1 MWNRSSLKW
10 FAVASIVMTLLSLLP
25 QVRLWIARGS
35 QWHGA
40 YATVDGDEFLY
51 SAYINALIDGRPRRN
66 DPFTGRDDNPKAPLS
81 ESTFSIQFIPSFAI
95 ASLAKVIGISASTA
109 FIILIGVAGLLA
121 SCAVFWLL
129 LCITRDNR
137 ISAAG
142 TIFVLCLGGV
152 AAGEGLLGVFLNAD
166 VTSLGLVFLR
176 RYQPAASFS
185 LFFVFCT
192 LVWLSLTQQTK
203 RSARLYAAFA
213 GTVLAILVF
222 SYLYLWTAAAAWLVC
237 TGLLWFYFRPR
248 DRRVF
253 EVLAIVGGIALL
265 ALPAYLYL
273 LSNRAHTLDETQT
286 MISTHRPD
294 LFRLPEIIGLV
305 AVAILVIGV
314 RRKRVEGQ
322 NEAAIFAI
330 AFALLPFVLFNQQVL
345 TGTSMQP
352 FHFQNFIAN
361 YAVLVGVV
369 IVFSLVWQ
377 HVSSRVVLLIAALSL
392 CWGVL
397 EVETSSRARARSD
410 IVNDQM
416 VPVLLRLRAMSA
428 GDGTFSGLRS
438 DGKAPSLVFSP
449 DIEVLRYLPTWTAQG
464 TAVGLG
470 GLDFGSATQNERKVY
485 PYLYYSSVNTQGFA
499 ELLHDRTD
507 DLFLN
512 YYTRSAIFGHERV
525 LPVLSSHHKPIQD
538 SEIEEQ
544 VRLYESYIA
553 AFSREEASRTRIT
566 YVIVRAESN
575 FDFSHIDQWYE
586 RDAGERVGDYDLY
599 RLKLRL

>member
-1 MWNRSSLKW
+1 
-10 FAVASIVMTLLSLLP
+10 V
-25 QVRLWIARGS
+25 
-35 QWHGA
+35 
-40 YATVDGDEFLY
+40 
-51 SAYINALIDGRPRRN
+51 
-66 DPFTGRDDNPKAPLS
+66 
-81 ESTFSIQFIPSFAI
+81 
-95 ASLAKVIGISASTA
+95 
-109 FIILIGVAGLLA
+109 ILIGGAGLLA
-121 SCAVFWLL
+121 SIALFWLL
-129 LCITRDNR
+129 LCLTRDNR
-137 ISAAG
+137 IAAAG

-166 VTSLGLVFLR
+166 VTSLGLIFLR
-176 RYQPAASFS
+176 RYQPAASFF

-203 RSARLYAAFA
+203 RRLYSAFA
-213 GTVLAILVF
+213 GAILAILVF
-222 SYLYLWTAAAAWLVC
+222 SYLYLWTTAAAWLVC
-237 TGLLWFYFRPR
+237 TALLWFYFRPQ
-248 DRRVF
+248 DRRHIF
-253 EVLAIVGGIALL
+253 EALAIVGGITLL
-265 ALPAYLYL
+265 VLPAYLYL

-305 AVAILVIGV
+305 VVAILLIGV

-345 TGTSMQP
+345 TGRSMQP

-369 IVFSLVWQ
+369 TVFGLVWRP
-377 HVSSRVVLLIAALSL
+377 VSSRVVLLIAALSL

-397 EVETSSRARARSD
+397 EVEISSRARAQSD

-416 VPVLLRLRAMSA
+416 VPVLLRLKEMST
-428 GDGTFSGLRS
+428 GDGTLSGLREG
-438 DGKAPSLVFSP
+438 GKAPSLVFSP
-449 DIEVLRYLPTWTAQG
+449 DIEVLRYLPTWTSQG

-470 GLDFGSATQNERKVY
+470 GLDFGSATQNERKAY
-485 PYLYYSSVNTQGFA
+485 PYLYYSGVDTRGFA
-499 ELLHDRTD
+499 ELLYNRTD
-507 DLFLN
+507 ELFLN

-544 VRLYESYIA
+544 VRLYESYTR

-566 YVIVRAESN
+566 YVIVRAQSN
-575 FDFSHIDQWYE
+575 FDFSRIDQWYE

-599 RLKLRL
+599 RLKLREL

>member
-1 MWNRSSLKW
+1 
-10 FAVASIVMTLLSLLP
+10 MTLLSLLP

-66 DPFTGRDDNPKAPLS
+66 DPFTGRDDNPKAPLP
-81 ESTFSIQFIPSFAI
+81 ESTFSIQFIPPFVI

-109 FIILIGVAGLLA
+109 FIILIGVTGLLA

-129 LCITRDNR
+129 LCLTRDNR
-137 ISAAG
+137 IAAAG

-152 AAGEGLLGVFLNAD
+152 AAGEGLLGVFLNTD
-166 VTSLGLVFLR
+166 VTNLGLIFLR
-176 RYQPAASFS
+176 RYQPAASFF

-192 LVWLSLTQQTK
+192 LVCLSLTQQNK
-203 RSARLYAAFA
+203 RRLYAAFA
-213 GTVLAILVF
+213 GVVLAILVF
-222 SYLYLWTAAAAWLVC
+222 SYLYLWTTAATWLVC
-237 TGLLWFYFRPR
+237 TALLWFYFRPQDR
-248 DRRVF
+248 RRVF
-253 EVLAIVGGIALL
+253 EILGIVGGIALL

-305 AVAILVIGV
+305 VVAILVIGV
-314 RRKRVEGQ
+314 RRKRVEGR

-345 TGTSMQP
+345 TGRSMQP

-361 YAVLVGVV
+361 YVVLVGVV
-369 IVFSLVWQ
+369 IVFALVWR
-377 HVSSRVVLLIAALSL
+377 SLSTRVVLLIAALSL

-397 EVETSSRARARSD
+397 EVESSSRARAQSD

-416 VPVLLRLRAMSA
+416 VPVFLRLKAMST
-428 GDGTFSGLRS
+428 GDGTLSGLRS

-449 DIEVLRYLPTWTAQG
+449 DIEVLRYLPTWTSQG

-485 PYLYYSSVNTQGFA
+485 PYLYYSGVDTNGFA

-507 DLFLN
+507 ALFLN

-525 LPVLSSHHKPIQD
+525 LPVLSSNHKPIRD
-538 SEIEEQ
+538 TEIEEQ

-566 YVIVRAESN
+566 YVIVRAQSN
-575 FDFSHIDQWYE
+575 FDFSRLDQWYE

-599 RLKLRL
+599 RLKPREL